1 MDLASESPSQSET
14 LTGHSLIALTPI
26 PTVLLDASLHIL
38 LVSAS
43 FLSLHNLAAEAC
55 IGVGVYELM
64 GARGLGLDVASVQCA
79 IETARSTKKVHAAD
93 AIQVKGHGTA
103 APRYWA
109 VRAIPM
115 FEKETLRYISIE
127 FQETIS
133 DDQMQQANNQLDT
146 NDTYRMLVQT
156 VKDYAI
162 FMLDTKGNVKTWN
175 QGAALLKGYTAEEII
190 GKHFSTFYTREDL
203 VAEKPRKEI
212 EICLRD
218 GKVEDESWRLRRDG
232 SRFWA
237 NVILTSVYRNGVHI
251 GFSKVT
257 RDLTERKAAES
268 RLVSAYEE
276 AAKLKSE
283 FLANMTHE
291 IRTPMHGMLSALT
304 LLTDTSL
311 LPEQRE
317 LTGIIEESG
326 NVLLDVINDI
336 LDWSKLSAGT
346 FPINSD
352 VINIPDVVSSVV
364 RGSRPLLNH
373 GVSIDVSSDPSLPT
387 VVHGDPVR
395 YRQVLNNLVS
405 NAAKFTDSGS
415 IRIRTYAT
423 KEDDLSYILQ
433 TEVTDTGIGISNPTS
448 GSLFTPFTQFDTSAT
463 KRYKGTGLGL
473 SISKTL
479 AELMGGT
486 IGFHAN
492 PQTRGSVF
500 WFSVNVA
507 KLPTT
512 IPAAVLTKALAS
524 TTISPVDPRELLSEI
539 APSKRLLLAE
549 DNLINQKVMVKML
562 RGLGFEHIHTALD
575 GAQAVQLAKQHSLL
589 LDVILMDISMPIL
602 DGMEA
607 TVEIRRAGVN
617 IPIIALT
624 ANALEGDREIY
635 LAKGMNGYVSKPVDR
650 QKLADVLLRWLK
662 CD

>member
-1 MDLASESPSQSET
+1 
-14 LTGHSLIALTPI
+14 
-26 PTVLLDASLHIL
+26 
-38 LVSAS
+38 
-43 FLSLHNLAAEAC
+43 
-55 IGVGVYELM
+55 
-64 GARGLGLDVASVQCA
+64 
-79 IETARSTKKVHAAD
+79 
-93 AIQVKGHGTA
+93 
-103 APRYWA
+103 
-109 VRAIPM
+109 M

-336 LDWSKLSAGT
+336 LDWT
-346 FPINSD
+346 
-352 VINIPDVVSSVV
+352 
-364 RGSRPLLNH
+364 
-373 GVSIDVSSDPSLPT
+373 
-387 VVHGDPVR
+387 
-395 YRQVLNNLVS
+395 
-405 NAAKFTDSGS
+405 
-415 IRIRTYAT
+415 
-423 KEDDLSYILQ
+423 
-433 TEVTDTGIGISNPTS
+433 
-448 GSLFTPFTQFDTSAT
+448 
-463 KRYKGTGLGL
+463 
-473 SISKTL
+473 
-479 AELMGGT
+479 
-486 IGFHAN
+486 
-492 PQTRGSVF
+492 
-500 WFSVNVA
+500 
-507 KLPTT
+507 
-512 IPAAVLTKALAS
+512 VLTKALAS

-607 TVEIRRAGVN
+607 TVEIRRAG
-617 IPIIALT
+617 
-624 ANALEGDREIY
+624 GDREIY